1 MPRTKAEIL
10 TDDQWEAAGIRG
22 ELLRPYSATA
32 VRYEPSGDT
41 FEVTLKNG
49 ASAICPR
56 STVGYACDLTVEE
69 AGDFEILPGNEAIL
83 FRRTDESIS
92 IIGMIRD
99 SFGVNML
106 NRVAG
111 MTKSELRAAASRLN
125 GKKGGRP
132 KKKTAAHRQDSGA
145 PGATRRA

>member
-10 TDDQWEAAGIRG
+10 SDDEWEASGIRG
-22 ELLRPYSATA
+22 ELLRPFRA
-32 VRYEPSGDT
+32 VAVSYDRSNDT
-41 FEVTLKNG
+41 FEVDLRNG

-69 AGDFEILPGNEAIL
+69 VSEFELLPGNEAIL
-83 FRRTDESIS
+83 FRCTDESIS

-111 MTKSELRAAASRLN
+111 MTKSELRAAASRAN

-132 KKKTAAHRQDSGA
+132 KKKTAAHA
-145 PGATRRA
+145 ATGRTQRGS